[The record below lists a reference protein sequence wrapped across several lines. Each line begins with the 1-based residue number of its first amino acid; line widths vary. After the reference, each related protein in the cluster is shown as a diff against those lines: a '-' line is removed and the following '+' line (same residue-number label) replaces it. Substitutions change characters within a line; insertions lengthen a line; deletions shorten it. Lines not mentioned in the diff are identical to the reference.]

1 MKHKERQGFTLIE
14 LMVVVDLQALDH
26 VFPQHAFGQQVAEER
41 RQLHPARINF
51 PQLALCRFLI
61 ARRVEGQAQGRPAG
75 PQVDVAVIEGEEA
88 LAVLKAGVY
97 AYRDRRANKRNFR
110 QLWQIQ
116 INAAVRPLGLSY
128 SQFIQRL
135 KKSNIVLDRKV
146 LAQLAQREPQTFT
159 ALVSALK

>member
-1 MKHKERQGFTLIE
+1 MPRVKRGVHHAKRRRRL
-14 LMVVVDLQALDH
+14 LQQAK
-26 VFPQHAFGQQVAEER
+26 GYKWGR
-41 RQLHPARINF
+41 KSKIK
-51 PQLALCRFLI
+51 LAKI
-61 ARRVEGQAQGRPAG
+61 
-75 PQVDVAVIEGEEA
+75 
-88 LAVLKAGVY
+88 AVLKAGVY